1 MKTISVSLPSEI
13 DTLRIEVFADLH
25 IGDRQCDMQLIRRRI
40 DAVVDDDNTYCI
52 LNGDILNNATKTTSG
67 NIVVIEKS
75 MKLTTEINHAARLLD
90 ADEYDING
98 ADMLYGF
105 VAGVLAG
112 NYDIT
117 ELFIDG
123 ILKIVDHNMDAAAKV
138 LAEIDKIA
146 GNSVEVVVTVS
157 ADQASLPEGIKKY
170 L

>member
-1 MKTISVSLPSEI
+1 MIKLIVGAKGSGKTKTMI
-13 DTLRIEVFADLH
+13 DMI
-25 IGDRQCDMQLIRRRI
+25 
-40 DAVVDDDNTYCI
+40 
-52 LNGDILNNATKTTSG
+52 NNATKTTSG

-123 ILKIVDHNMDAAAKV
+123 ILKSLTTIWMQPPRSWLRLIRLQAIV
-138 LAEIDKIA
+138 LR
-146 GNSVEVVVTVS
+146 
-157 ADQASLPEGIKKY
+157 L

>member
-1 MKTISVSLPSEI
+1 MIKLIVGDKGSGKTKTLI
-13 DTLRIEVFADLH
+13 DMI
-25 IGDRQCDMQLIRRRI
+25 
-40 DAVVDDDNTYCI
+40 
-52 LNGDILNNATKTTSG
+52 NNATKTTSG

-90 ADEYDING
+90 VDEYKING

-123 ILKIVDHNMDAAAKV
+123 ILKILDHDMDAAAKLLDAV
-138 LAEIDKIA
+138 DKIT
-146 GNSVEVVVTVS
+146 GSIETVITIS
-157 ADQASLPEGIKKY
+157 ADPAALPEAMKKY
-170 L
+170 TVL